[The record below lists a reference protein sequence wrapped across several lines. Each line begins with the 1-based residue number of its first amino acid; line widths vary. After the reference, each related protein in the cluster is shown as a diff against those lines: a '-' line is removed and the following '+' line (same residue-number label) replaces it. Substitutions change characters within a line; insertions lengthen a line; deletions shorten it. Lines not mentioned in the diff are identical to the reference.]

1 MLHGQDKFVAANAVS
16 LAQAYTNA
24 RAWPRGIYCN
34 EAAVGFLMLD
44 DDPSKPEYFL
54 WRLIIGG
61 EFQGK
66 GYGRCVVEL
75 LIDYVQT
82 RPGAT
87 QLLVSCVVGEGGPEG
102 MCPISACTA
111 EADRIPARQ
120 ET

>member
-1 MLHGQDKFVAANAVS
+1 MLHGQDKFVGANAVS

-66 GYGRCVVEL
+66 GYG
-75 LIDYVQT
+75 
-82 RPGAT
+82 AT